1 MQFGWDEDKAQS
13 NLVKHGITFDYGTLV
28 FEDANRLDRLD
39 ERNYDEDRWL
49 TIGLVEGRE
58 LAVVYTVRSNYIR
71 VISARK
77 AEHRERRDY
86 WKDR

>member
-1 MQFGWDEDKAQS
+1 MQFEWDEEKAQS

-28 FEDANRLDRLD
+28 FEDVNRLDRLD